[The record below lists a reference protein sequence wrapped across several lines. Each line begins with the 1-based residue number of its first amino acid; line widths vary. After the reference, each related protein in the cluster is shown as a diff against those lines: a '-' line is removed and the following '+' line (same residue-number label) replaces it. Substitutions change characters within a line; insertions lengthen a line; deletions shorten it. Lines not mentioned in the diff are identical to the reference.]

1 MKFWETF
8 KEEHKKDNKYPW
20 WLWSFFALGLVIGF
34 GVVAL
39 VVGALFLFLGWGFS
53 FLWNYA
59 VAPTFSISGLTTYT
73 AAAILFLVFCVARFI
88 KFFIKS

>member
-59 VAPTFSISGLTTYT
+59 VAPTFSISELTTYT
-73 AAAILFLVFCVARFI
+73 AAAILFLVFCFARLI

>member
-20 WLWSFFALGLVIGF
+20 WLWSFFALGLVIGI
-34 GVVAL
+34 GIVAII
-39 VVGALFLFLGWGFS
+39 VGALFLFLGWGFS

-59 VAPTFSISGLTTYT
+59 VSPTFSISELTTYT

>member
-20 WLWSFFALGLVIGF
+20 WLWVFFIIGF
-34 GVVAL
+34 IIGAGAVAL
-39 VVGALFLFLGWGFS
+39 FVGLLFLFLGWGFS

-59 VAPTFSISGLTTYT
+59 VVPTFSMSELTTYT
-73 AAAILFLVFCVARFI
+73 AAAILFLVFCFARLI

>member
-59 VAPTFSISGLTTYT
+59 IAPTFSMSELTTYT
-73 AAAILFLVFCVARFI
+73 GGAILFLIFATARLI
-88 KFFIKS
+88 KWIIE

>member
-20 WLWSFFALGLVIGF
+20 WLWIFFALG
-34 GVVAL
+34 VVVGIAAIAII
-39 VVGALFLFLGWGFS
+39 VGALFLFLGWGFS

-59 VAPTFSISGLTTYT
+59 VVPTFSMSELTTYT
-73 AAAILFLVFCVARFI
+73 AAAILFLVFCFARLI

>member
-34 GVVAL
+34 GGVAL

-59 VAPTFSISGLTTYT
+59 VSPTFSISELTTYT